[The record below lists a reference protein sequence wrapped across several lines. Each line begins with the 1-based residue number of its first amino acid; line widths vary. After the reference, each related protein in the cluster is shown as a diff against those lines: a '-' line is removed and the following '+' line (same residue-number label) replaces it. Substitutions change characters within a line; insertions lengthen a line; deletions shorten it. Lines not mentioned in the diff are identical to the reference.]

1 MDAPSTIFVPET
13 QNAKRKTIEQS
24 AFCVL
29 RSNVLRFVLDSPTV
43 MKQPRRTQTSRP
55 DVVFQPNLLAG
66 IDAIANAVK
75 PTLGPLPRTVGIE
88 NATMRDR
95 VPEVLDDAGT
105 IARRIIQLPDPIH
118 DAGAMMLRHALWRMR
133 EQCGDG
139 GATTAVLAQAMAQE
153 AARAMAAGAHPALLR
168 RGMEEAV
175 EIAVASLREQAMP
188 FPGGRAGTALLTS
201 LARSLCHDEEM
212 QRVLV
217 EVVEILG
224 VDGAIQMV
232 NNDARRIDR
241 EYIEGAMWES
251 PWLTT
256 GFATDRL
263 QTIARIAD
271 AAIVLIDGRLTSA
284 ADVFEGLKRLHGMG
298 HTRIVIIA
306 NDVTDEAKGVLI
318 QAKLSNM
325 FQILPIKAPVN
336 DAKRA
341 VAMSDLSALTGA
353 RMLMGDAGVFGQ
365 IREEEVGEARRVW
378 ASAKQFGIIG
388 GRRDPVELRRNIA
401 AVRRKMETTTDL
413 SELDELRLRLGRLC
427 GGLSIVRIGAATS
440 KIQDARK
447 DEAVR
452 LSRALQMAAAEG
464 MVAGG
469 GAALLKAARSIPK
482 GEGDVGFGYRAVAK
496 ALQSPMATL
505 VSNAGFDAP
514 AIVAQAS
521 DCLKKDRNST
531 PGFDVR
537 RNELTDMVQAGVL
550 DSLQI
555 IERAL
560 LTATSVAVM
569 AITTDAVILHR
580 EPKLQ
585 AMP

>member
-1 MDAPSTIFVPET
+1 
-13 QNAKRKTIEQS
+13 
-24 AFCVL
+24 
-29 RSNVLRFVLDSPTV
+29 

-105 IARRIIQLPDPIH
+105 IARRVIQLPDPTE

-139 GATTAVLAQAMAQE
+139 VATTAVLAQAMARE
-153 AARAMAAGAHPALLR
+153 ATRAVAAGAHPALLR
-168 RGMEEAV
+168 HGIENAV
-175 EIAVASLREQAMP
+175 EMAIQSLREQAMP
-188 FPGGRAGTALLTS
+188 FPGGRAGTQMLSS

-224 VDGAIQMV
+224 ADGAVHVV

-298 HTRIVIIA
+298 HTRIVLIA
-306 NDVTDEAKGVLI
+306 NDVNDEAKGVLI

-341 VAMSDLSALTGA
+341 VAMSDLAALTGA
-353 RMLMGDAGVFGQ
+353 RVLMGDAGIFGQ
-365 IREEEVGEARRVW
+365 ITPEAVGEARRVW
-378 ASAKQFGIIG
+378 ASAKQFGVIG
-388 GRRDPVELRRNIA
+388 GRRDPVALRASIA

-413 SELDELRLRLGRLC
+413 SELDDLRLRLGRLC
-427 GGLSIVRIGAATS
+427 GGLSIVRVGAATS

-447 DEAVR
+447 DEAIR
-452 LSRALQMAAAEG
+452 LARALQMAAAEG
-464 MVAGG
+464 MLAGG
-469 GAALLKAARSIPK
+469 GAALLKAARSIPR
-482 GEGDVGFGYRAVAK
+482 GDGDAGFGQRAVAK
-496 ALQSPMATL
+496 ALHAPMATL
-505 VSNAGFDAP
+505 VANAGFDAS
-514 AIVAQAS
+514 AIVAQAH
-521 DCLKKDRNST
+521 DCLKKDKHGHY
-531 PGFDVR
+531 GFDVR
-537 RNELTDMVQAGVL
+537 RGQLTDMVQAGVL
-550 DSLQI
+550 DSAQI

-560 LTATSVAVM
+560 RIAASVAVM
-569 AITTDAVILHR
+569 AVTTDAVILHR

-585 AMP
+585 ATP

>member
-1 MDAPSTIFVPET
+1 
-13 QNAKRKTIEQS
+13 
-24 AFCVL
+24 
-29 RSNVLRFVLDSPTV
+29 
-43 MKQPRRTQTSRP
+43 MKQLKRTQTSRP
-55 DVVFQPNLLAG
+55 DVVFHPNLLAG

-105 IARRIIQLPDPIH
+105 IARRVIQLPDPVH

-153 AARAMAAGAHPALLR
+153 ATRAMAAGAHPALLR

-175 EIAVASLREQAMP
+175 EMAVASLREQAMP
-188 FPGGRAGTALLTS
+188 FPGGRAGTAMLTS

-284 ADVFEGLKRLHGMG
+284 QDVFEGLKRLHGMG
-298 HTRIVIIA
+298 HARIVIIA
-306 NDVTDEAKGVLI
+306 NDVNDEAKGVLI

-341 VAMSDLSALTGA
+341 VAMSDIGALTGA

-388 GRRDPVELRRNIA
+388 GRRDPIELRRSIA

-427 GGLSIVRIGAATS
+427 GGLSIVRVGAATS
-440 KIQDARK
+440 KIQETRK
-447 DEAVR
+447 DEAIR

-482 GEGDVGFGYRAVAK
+482 GQGDVGFGYRVVAK
-496 ALQSPMATL
+496 ALQAPMATL
-505 VSNAGFDAP
+505 VSNAGFDAS
-514 AIVAQAS
+514 AIVSQAQ
-521 DCLKKDRNST
+521 DCLKKDRNGT

-537 RNELTDMVQAGVL
+537 RNQLTDMVQAGVL
-550 DSLQI
+550 DSAQI

-560 LTATSVAVM
+560 RTAASVAVM

>member
-1 MDAPSTIFVPET
+1 
-13 QNAKRKTIEQS
+13 
-24 AFCVL
+24 
-29 RSNVLRFVLDSPTV
+29 
-43 MKQPRRTQTSRP
+43 
-55 DVVFQPNLLAG
+55 
-66 IDAIANAVK
+66 
-75 PTLGPLPRTVGIE
+75 
-88 NATMRDR
+88 
-95 VPEVLDDAGT
+95 
-105 IARRIIQLPDPIH
+105 
-118 DAGAMMLRHALWRMR
+118 
-133 EQCGDG
+133 
-139 GATTAVLAQAMAQE
+139 
-153 AARAMAAGAHPALLR
+153 
-168 RGMEEAV
+168 
-175 EIAVASLREQAMP
+175 MP
-188 FPGGRAGTALLTS
+188 FPGGRAGTHMLTS

-284 ADVFEGLKRLHGMG
+284 QDVYEGLKRLHGMG

-306 NDVTDEAKGVLI
+306 NDVNDEAKGVLI

-341 VAMSDLSALTGA
+341 VAMSDLAALTGA

-378 ASAKQFGIIG
+378 ASAKQFGVIG
-388 GRRDPVELRRNIA
+388 GRRDPAELRRNIA

-427 GGLSIVRIGAATS
+427 GGLSIVRVGAATS
-440 KIQDARK
+440 KIQEARK
-447 DEAVR
+447 DEAIR

-482 GEGDVGFGYRAVAK
+482 GEGDVGFGYRVVAK
-496 ALQSPMATL
+496 ALQAPMATL
-505 VSNAGFDAP
+505 VSNAGFDAS
-514 AIVAQAS
+514 AIIAQAQ
-521 DCLKKDRNST
+521 DCLKKDRNGT

-537 RNELTDMVQAGVL
+537 RNQLTDMVQAGVL
-550 DSLQI
+550 DSAQI

-560 LTATSVAVM
+560 RTAASVAVM

>member
-1 MDAPSTIFVPET
+1 
-13 QNAKRKTIEQS
+13 
-24 AFCVL
+24 
-29 RSNVLRFVLDSPTV
+29 
-43 MKQPRRTQTSRP
+43 
-55 DVVFQPNLLAG
+55 
-66 IDAIANAVK
+66 
-75 PTLGPLPRTVGIE
+75 
-88 NATMRDR
+88 
-95 VPEVLDDAGT
+95 
-105 IARRIIQLPDPIH
+105 
-118 DAGAMMLRHALWRMR
+118 
-133 EQCGDG
+133 
-139 GATTAVLAQAMAQE
+139 
-153 AARAMAAGAHPALLR
+153 MAAGAHPALLR

-188 FPGGRAGTALLTS
+188 FPGGRAGIALLTS

-482 GEGDVGFGYRAVAK
+482 GEGDVGFGYRVVAK
-496 ALQSPMATL
+496 ALQAPMATL

-514 AIVAQAS
+514 AIIAQAS

-569 AITTDAVILHR
+569 AVTTDAVILHR

>member
-1 MDAPSTIFVPET
+1 
-13 QNAKRKTIEQS
+13 
-24 AFCVL
+24 
-29 RSNVLRFVLDSPTV
+29 

-55 DVVFQPNLLAG
+55 DVVFQPNLIAG
-66 IDAIANAVK
+66 IDVIANAVK

-88 NATMRDR
+88 NPTLRDR

-105 IARRIIQLPDPIH
+105 IARRVVQLPDPVE

-153 AARAMAAGAHPALLR
+153 AAKAIAAGAHPALLR
-168 RGMEEAV
+168 RGIEEAV
-175 EIAVASLREQAMP
+175 EIAVASLREQALP
-188 FPGGRAGTALLTS
+188 FTGGRAGTRMLSS
-201 LARSLCHDEEM
+201 LARSLCHDEDL

-217 EVVEILG
+217 EAVEILG
-224 VDGAIQMV
+224 ADGAIHVV
-232 NNDARRIDR
+232 NNDGRRIDR
-241 EYIEGAMWES
+241 EYIEGSMWES

-263 QTIARIAD
+263 QTMARIND
-271 AAIVLIDGRLTSA
+271 AAVVLIDGRLTSA
-284 ADVFEGLKRLHGMG
+284 QDVFAGLKRLHDMG

-306 NDVTDEAKGVLI
+306 NDVTDEAKAVLI

-341 VAMSDLSALTGA
+341 VAMSDLAALTGA

-365 IREEEVGEARRVW
+365 IKPEEVGEARRVW
-378 ASAKQFGIIG
+378 ASAKQFGVIG
-388 GRRDPVELRRNIA
+388 GRRDPIELRRSIA
-401 AVRRKMETTTDL
+401 AVRRKMETTKDL

-427 GGLSIVRIGAATS
+427 GGLSIVRVGAATS
-440 KIQDARK
+440 KIQEARK
-447 DEAVR
+447 DEAIR
-452 LSRALQMAAAEG
+452 LARALQMAAAEG

-482 GEGDVGFGYRAVAK
+482 GEGDVGFGYRVVSHALK
-496 ALQSPMATL
+496 APMASL

-514 AIVAQAS
+514 AIIAQANE
-521 DCLKKDRNST
+521 CLKKDKHGCY
-531 PGFDVR
+531 GFDVR
-537 RNELTDMVQAGVL
+537 RSQLTDMTQAGVL
-550 DSLQI
+550 DSAQI

-560 LTATSVAVM
+560 RTAASVAVM
-569 AITTDAVILHR
+569 AVTTDAVILHR

-585 AMP
+585 AAP